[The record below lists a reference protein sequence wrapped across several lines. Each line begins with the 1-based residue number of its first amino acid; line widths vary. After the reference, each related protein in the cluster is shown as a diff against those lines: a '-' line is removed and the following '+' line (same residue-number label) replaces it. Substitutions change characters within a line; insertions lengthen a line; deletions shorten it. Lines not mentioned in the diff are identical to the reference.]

1 MPRSCWG
8 FMQSSRK
15 QAELLVL
22 VCGYRAAS
30 HVALVTNVMH
40 EHMPQQACLF
50 VDVSWLLCCPRMQK
64 DLCAAL
70 LGTGLLR

>member
-1 MPRSCWG
+1 
-8 FMQSSRK
+8 
-15 QAELLVL
+15 
-22 VCGYRAAS
+22 
-30 HVALVTNVMH
+30 MH